1 MLPLRGKGHQEKTLN
16 ALQAAMHELTLTA
29 LYFLVAVALAY
40 AMGSLSFAVIV
51 SRAFGLGDPRG
62 YGSGNPGATN
72 VLRSGNKGAAALTLA
87 LDAAKGWLPV
97 ALVQWLGPAWDL
109 GVNTLAWVALAAFAG
124 HLYPLF
130 FGFKG
135 GKGVATAL
143 GVLLGIS
150 AWLALA
156 VALVWLFAAAVWRY
170 ASLAALLAAVFAPVL
185 YLLCSGLV
193 WYAEAPIAAAIAAM
207 AFLLFWCH
215 RQNVEHLLA
224 GKERKIG
231 TLTAAPPVPQKR
243 RR

>member
-1 MLPLRGKGHQEKTLN
+1 
-16 ALQAAMHELTLTA
+16 MHELTLTA
-29 LYFLVAVALAY
+29 LYFLLAVALAY

-72 VLRSGNKGAAALTLA
+72 VLRSGSKAAAAMTLA

-97 ALVQWLGPAWDL
+97 ALVQWFGPSWGL
-109 GVNTLAWVALAAFAG
+109 GVNTLAWVALAAFVG

-193 WYAEAPIAAAIAAM
+193 WYAEAPVAATIATM
-207 AFLLFWCH
+207 ACLLFWRH
-215 RQNVEHLLA
+215 RQNMAHLLA
-224 GKERKIG
+224 GTERKIG
-231 TLTAAPPVPQKR
+231 TTTAPSVPQKR